1 MRRFGIRLGNDR
13 RSLNPIHP
21 MNPSISRLLLVIGQ
35 GALILP
41 ALILC
46 SSGAA
51 KLLLGCEAPNDALG
65 AWMQHFPAKILFS
78 PVLVLGGLVT
88 CVVWNLRQICR
99 VSFERIHERWV
110 LCLSVRH
117 QISSLSWLTVGIAL
131 LAVVTAYG
139 VVENVAITL
148 RPH

>member
-1 MRRFGIRLGNDR
+1 M
-13 RSLNPIHP
+13 NPIL
-21 MNPSISRLLLVIGQ
+21 SRFLLVIGQ

-41 ALILC
+41 ALMLC

-51 KLLLGCEAPNDALG
+51 KLLLGWEAPNDALG
-65 AWMQHFPAKILFS
+65 TWMNHLAGRILFS

-88 CVVWNLRQICR
+88 CVVWNLWQICR

-117 QISSLSWLTVGIAL
+117 QISNLGWLTVGVAL